1 MLGDFLGVLAC
12 NPPVSAQSGTEDL
25 WFTVDEVVL
34 SVALYGFTNELFLL
48 YSPPS
53 GDLTVSS

>member
-25 WFTVDEVVL
+25 WFTVDEVVP
-34 SVALYGFTNELFLL
+34 SVAVRFTNELFLL
-48 YSPPS
+48 Y
-53 GDLTVSS
+53 VR